1 MLRLKKEFFAE
12 MVKQAKLEFPNE
24 ACGILAG
31 KEDRIEKIY
40 AMTNAQKSPNIF
52 FMDPKEQFKVS
63 KEMRALGLEMLGI
76 YHSHVASNAYPSSR
90 DVEMAFY
97 PQVSY
102 VILSLKD
109 QDNPSV
115 RSFKIR
121 EGKISAEELK
131 IE

>member
-1 MLRLKKEFFAE
+1 MLILKKEFFAE

>member
-40 AMTNAQKSPNIF
+40 AMTNAQKSPDNF
-52 FMDPKEQFKVS
+52 FMDPKEQLKVS

>member
-1 MLRLKKEFFAE
+1 MLILKKEFFAE

-24 ACGILAG
+24 CCGILAG

-40 AMTNAQKSPNIF
+40 AMTNAQKSPDNF
-52 FMDPKEQFKVS
+52 FMDPKEQLKVS